1 LAAAAG
7 MVSDGF
13 SAAAGFK
20 ISRGADFCFSE
31 TCKSASTCSA
41 LARAAGEDTRVAVC
55 LAAAAGGGVNI
66 HGRGL
71 PLEVVERERR
81 VSQLRARPVTA

>member
-1 LAAAAG
+1 LALAAGNASVAFAAL
-7 MVSDGF
+7 
-13 SAAAGFK
+13 AGFT
-20 ISRGADFCFSE
+20 ISLGLASRFKLF
-31 TCKSASTCSA
+31 CKSASTCSA